1 METTKGLGEVLDTQG
16 LASYLETVT
25 ANYASESVV
34 LLEMFQIYR
43 MYLDVIYSLDFS
55 ELRSR

>member
-25 ANYASESVV
+25 VNYASQSVV
-34 LLEMFQIYR
+34 LLEMSWHQKLCCPY
-43 MYLDVIYSLDFS
+43 YWGTC
-55 ELRSR
+55 E